1 MIRLR
6 ASLILALAAAAPACT
21 VAETASV
28 QAETAPA
35 AAPQAAATMALMSRV
50 ANWQMTHLTHVDPSQ
65 YQWSRDSPFK
75 HPITDWTSGA
85 LYSGFTHFALASPDT
100 KYLAHL
106 RQLGQQEKWQLG
118 PDKRFFADDQCIAQT
133 WIDLHRLD
141 QRPEQM
147 ADTLAVMNDFLVR
160 PTAVGDMKYEKK
172 QYFQRWTWCDALF
185 MAPPILAKLYAD
197 TKDPKWETALLR
209 EYKQTT
215 DYLFDKDENLF
226 FRDHTYFTKKEANGA
241 KVFWSRGNGWVFA
254 GLANI
259 LRELPADAKS
269 RPYFE
274 VLFKKM
280 AKRLAGL
287 QQADGS
293 WHASLL
299 DPASYPVPETSGTGF
314 FTYGFAYG
322 IKAGLLEDKTCS
334 PVVAK
339 GWARLVACVEADGKL
354 GYVQPCGADPKAV
367 TRDMTE
373 VYGVGAFLLAGTEI
387 RELQL
392 KGSPI
397 PTLAAAANAER
408 VQARVV
414 AERFDDF
421 SFENDLIAG
430 RFYSQ
435 RMKDKVAP
443 VGAIDVWCKNTPDL
457 VTAAWFKSG
466 DYHKDHGQGGDFYSC
481 HGSLGNG
488 GLGYLLPDGKLVP
501 SPAYDKAAIVFSSA
515 DEVVFE
521 LTYPAVQVGGA
532 SIVETRRGSL
542 KAGSRCLELSS
553 RFAVKGETSGIRV
566 VAALTSRKDA
576 ESAEAPGQILQWEKS
591 DGKDNGFVGLVV
603 KAAPN
608 AKTFS
613 DEHHR
618 MIEAGTLKDGAKW
631 SSGSCWSKGG
641 VSDFQEWKK
650 WNQKN

>member
-1 MIRLR
+1 MIRLS
-6 ASLILALAAAAPACT
+6 ATLLLALAAAAPACT
-21 VAETASV
+21 AAKTASV
-28 QAETAPA
+28 QAEIAPA

-50 ANWQMTHLTHVDPSQ
+50 AEWQMAHPS
-65 YQWSRDSPFK
+65 K
-75 HPITDWTSGA
+75 HRTTDWTSGA
-85 LYSGFTHFALASPDT
+85 LYSGFTHFALSSPDA
-100 KYLAHL
+100 KYLAYL
-106 RQLGQQEKWQLG
+106 RQLGEQEKWQLAKN
-118 PDKRFFADDQCIAQT
+118 KRFFADDQCIAQT
-133 WIDLHRLD
+133 WIDLYRLD
-141 QRPEQM
+141 KRPEQM
-147 ADTLAVMNDFLVR
+147 ADTLAVMNDFIVR
-160 PTAVGDMKYEKK
+160 PDAVGDMKHGKN
-172 QYFQRWTWCDALF
+172 QHHQRWTWCDALF
-185 MAPPILAKLYAD
+185 MAPPILAKLFAD
-197 TKDPKWETALLR
+197 TKEPKWEVSLLR

-226 FRDHTYFTKKEANGA
+226 FRDHAYFTKKEANGA
-241 KVFWSRGNGWVFA
+241 KVFWGRGNGWVFA

-259 LRELPADAKS
+259 LRELPAEAKS

-274 VLFKKM
+274 DLFKKM
-280 AKRLAGL
+280 AKRLAEL

-299 DPASYPVPETSGTGF
+299 DPASYPIPETSGTGF

-322 IKAGLLEDKTCS
+322 IKAGLLEDKTYS

-339 GWARLVACVEADGKL
+339 GWARLVSCVEADGKL
-354 GYVQPCGADPKAV
+354 GYVQPIGADPKAV

-373 VYGVGAFLLAGTEI
+373 VYGVGAFLLAGTAI

-392 KGSPI
+392 KGSTIATP
-397 PTLAAAANAER
+397 AAPAQ
-408 VQARVV
+408 VKTHVSARVV
-414 AERFDDF
+414 PERFDDF

-435 RMKDKVAP
+435 RLKDKVAP

-481 HGSLGNG
+481 HGGLGNG

-521 LTYPAVQVGGA
+521 LTYPAIQVGAA

-553 RFAVKGETSGIRV
+553 SFKVKGEASGIRV

-576 ESAEAPGQILQWEKS
+576 ETAEAPGQVLQWEKGE
-591 DGKDNGFVGLVV
+591 GKDNGFTGLVV
-603 KAAPN
+603 KAAPD

-641 VSDFQEWKK
+641 VADFSAWKAA
-650 WNQKN
+650 NQKAQ